1 MTYQKGSDQALANPA
16 KSKTKIQESLTQYS
30 QKNVSVKD
38 QSVFIGDI
46 RVSFFDL
53 CPCRRLGTQ
62 RHHGIN
68 ISVRIMCPSAYG
80 DGQKFKH
87 GLHGEHGFDFFTDFF
102 LKPVFFGFIYG
113 FPWIREH
120 KCSLFMN
127 N

>member
-1 MTYQKGSDQALANPA
+1 MTYQKGSAQALANPA
-16 KSKTKIQESLTQYS
+16 KSKTKIQESLTQYY

-53 CPCRRLGTQ
+53 WPCRRLGTQ
-62 RHHGIN
+62 RQHGIN
-68 ISVRIMCPSAYG
+68 YISDNKVVHQPAAMDKNLNTDC
-80 DGQKFKH
+80 
-87 GLHGEHGFDFFTDFF
+87 GEHGFDFFTDFF

-120 KCSLFMN
+120 KCSLFLN